1 LEDVRV
7 SGAAKPAPPLRR
19 LITVEVRDGDG
30 KLLPGYRLDWREN
43 GKFRGNLTSDSGVA
57 RLEPARDNTT
67 IEVDIDYPGQA
78 PQHRKLAVGQTT
90 WTFTY
95 PTVHQQPPPTSPP
108 AAPATTPA
116 AKKYGSNL
124 TQIIV
129 ALIGLVGVLAVGY
142 WQFGPKPETPL
153 KKEVTLTIYVKNQ
166 TGGTIH
172 GAQVKLER
180 STGAENRGADDNGV
194 ALFTVATGAL
204 DAPTVVVS
212 ALGFQT
218 KTQGVPAIDRDTRLD
233 VVLDPVATQPP
244 PQRRPSG
251 STTAAPAGT
260 WQVQTTGDPSLRR
273 ITAGTFLF
281 SPQSDGRIL
290 LEGSITLDGATTSL
304 RGTAGRQNAQ
314 LFLDV
319 TAERNGQSWRST
331 GTLEVRP
338 ANQMSGHLKDAAT
351 QDVPFELKRP

>member
-1 LEDVRV
+1 M
-7 SGAAKPAPPLRR
+7 
-19 LITVEVRDGDG
+19 
-30 KLLPGYRLDWREN
+30 
-43 GKFRGNLTSDSGVA
+43 A

-90 WTFTY
+90 WTFMY

-108 AAPATTPA
+108 AALATPPA
-116 AKKYGSNL
+116 AEKSGNNL

-153 KKEVTLTIYVKNQ
+153 KKEVTLTIYVSNQ
-166 TGGTIH
+166 SGGTIH

-180 STGAENRGADDNGV
+180 STGAENRWRRRQRRRPLYGRDPAP
-194 ALFTVATGAL
+194 

-218 KTQGVPAIDRDTRLD
+218 KTQAVPAIDRDTRLD

-244 PQRRPSG
+244 PQPRPSG
-251 STTAAPAGT
+251 STTAAPTGT

-304 RGTAGRQNAQ
+304 RGDGR
-314 LFLDV
+314 
-319 TAERNGQSWRST
+319 TAERAALSRRHRRAQRPELAFDGHAR
-331 GTLEVRP
+331 VRP
-338 ANQMSGHLKDAAT
+338 ANQMSGHLKDAVT